1 MGEKKNKVIIAF
13 AAHFIQLIYYLKK
26 KFNMKDKFYRNIKI
40 HVILSALY
48 IFLFFGCNNK
58 ESVNN
63 EIYKEEIKKTETVK
77 SDKTVEYAVEP
88 PPFSDGIYPC
98 NDCHANRV
106 PNPERRTL
114 VDWHDD
120 ISAMFNHDSENRW
133 CLDCHDLKNRD
144 FLKLAS
150 GKLLDFKESYKLCG
164 QCHGEKYRDWK
175 VGVHGKRT
183 GEWNGKK
190 EYFLCVNCHNPHSPK
205 FNELKPEPPPIKQ
218 EEIK

>member
-1 MGEKKNKVIIAF
+1 
-13 AAHFIQLIYYLKK
+13 
-26 KFNMKDKFYRNIKI
+26 MKDKFYRNINI
-40 HVILSALY
+40 PVILMILY
-48 IFLFFGCNNK
+48 IVFLGGCKNK
-58 ESVNN
+58 IIENSEV
-63 EIYKEEIKKTETVK
+63 YGGAKEKTANILTQKAE
-77 SDKTVEYAVEP
+77 EYAVEA

-98 NDCHANRV
+98 TDCHKNLT
-106 PNPERRTL
+106 PNPVRRVL

-133 CLDCHDLKNRD
+133 CLDCHDLMNRD
-144 FLKLAS
+144 YLRLAS

-190 EYFLCVNCHNPHSPK
+190 EYLLCVNCHNPHSPK
-205 FNELKPEPPPIKQ
+205 FKELKPEPPPIAQ
-218 EEIK
+218 ENIK